1 MSFSKVESCFLY
13 CSITE
18 NEYTE
23 EWMKKVYSDPKT
35 RRDWIETILV
45 KCQRI
50 QFYCDLTPVSIFLWT
65 RSEQE
70 CGHLLIFLPAVD
82 KDVI

>member
-1 MSFSKVESCFLY
+1 MIALLRSDLGEVSSGAYHVQRTTIYFDFILMSFSKVESCFAY

-35 RRDWIETILV
+35 RRGWVETILV

-50 QFYCDLTPVSIFLWT
+50 QLY
-65 RSEQE
+65 
-70 CGHLLIFLPAVD
+70 
-82 KDVI
+82 

>member
-1 MSFSKVESCFLY
+1 MSFSKVESCFAY

-35 RRDWIETILV
+35 RKGWIETILV
-45 KCQRI
+45 KCQKNTVLLRPDSGVD
-50 QFYCDLTPVSIFLWT
+50 FY
-65 RSEQE
+65 
-70 CGHLLIFLPAVD
+70 GHD
-82 KDVI
+82 